1 MEYNKDEKSQ
11 MQPDVQAPQ
20 QNVTPDSPAA
30 YGIHRFEA
38 NGTPVAGVFS
48 GQPKPTLGIFE
59 SYKMFWQNYV
69 NFSGRSRR
77 SEYWWP
83 TLINSV
89 IGIVIYIIM
98 MSAVNVPLE
107 EIAKMNNDELTRVM
121 IQSPGFIIG
130 YLVLGLWSLAI
141 FLPCISLAVRR
152 LHDLNINGWWYAT
165 MLLNCLCGIAS
176 IVFIILFCMDSKPG
190 TNEWGVSPKYPVAE

>member
-30 YGIHRFEA
+30 YGIHRFNPDGSPTKEFA
-38 NGTPVAGVFS
+38 STTT
-48 GQPKPTLGIFE
+48 KPTLGIFE

-83 TLINSV
+83 TLINTV
-89 IGIVIYIIM
+89 IALVIYIIM
-98 MSAVNVPLE
+98 LSSINVPFE
-107 EIAKMNNDELTRVM
+107 KMANMTNDEMVQVM
-121 IQSPGFIIG
+121 MQSPGFLIG
-130 YLVLGLWSLAI
+130 YLVLGLFCLVQ
-141 FLPCISLAVRR
+141 FLPCIAVSVRR

-165 MLLNCLCGIAS
+165 MLLNCLCGIAG
-176 IVFIILFCMDSKPG
+176 IVFFFLFMMDSKPG
-190 TNEWGVSPKYPVAE
+190 TNEWGVSPKYPA